1 MSSQRSVNRSA
12 VVIAAAITLL
22 TIATV
27 ANNRAVASPEIES
40 ANSRP
45 YTMQYSNM
53 ISAADFSLGE
63 GETYYSKLAH
73 DEENILLFW
82 GSFCPHCENI
92 FDYIEQSDAEQT
104 IKRNLFTVSE
114 DGTLAGTETHKGEF
128 PILIDIGWR
137 TFDKFKL
144 EHLPSALVVD
154 GEGRILGSAEGEH
167 DVKELLDEYVQ
178 RNK

>member
-1 MSSQRSVNRSA
+1 MTSKRSINWYA
-12 VVIAAAITLL
+12 ATMAAAIAFLAIGTFSNYRNE
-22 TIATV
+22 V
-27 ANNRAVASPEIES
+27 SSAVERRDFE
-40 ANSRP
+40 P

-53 ISAADFSLGE
+53 ASAVNFSLGE

-73 DEENILLFW
+73 DKENILLFW
-82 GSFCPHCENI
+82 ASSCPHCENV
-92 FDYIEQSDAEQT
+92 FDYIGQSAAEQA

-114 DGTLAGTETHKGEF
+114 DGTIAGAKTHEGEF

-154 GEGRILGSAEGEH
+154 GEGNILGSAEGEH
-167 DVKELLDEYVQ
+167 DVKELLDEYVE